1 MSKSESLIFVG
12 MDVHQDTVTLA
23 VFEGAS
29 KEAAV
34 VQKLPND
41 LRKLR
46 RFFDRWA
53 KRGEIRTC
61 YEASGAGYVLYHEL
75 TEWGHT
81 CEIIAPSLTPV
92 RPGEQRKHD
101 RHDAIQLA
109 RLYRAGELVPIRIPS
124 PSEERVR
131 DLVRCRQT
139 FQREILRSRHYVLKF
154 LSRRGFVFRHA
165 RRWGPKHR
173 AWLERLLHQEH
184 LAPQDRAV
192 FSEYLALMDYKI
204 GRRDD
209 LDRQIEEVAFSDLY
223 RPQVQK
229 LACFRG
235 ISTLSA
241 MTLITEIG
249 DWRRFERPGQIM
261 AYLGLV
267 PSEHSSGARNH

>member
-1 MSKSESLIFVG
+1 M
-12 MDVHQDTVTLA
+12 
-23 VFEGAS
+23 
-29 KEAAV
+29 

-75 TEWGHT
+75 TEWGHA
-81 CEIIAPSLTPV
+81 CEIIAPSLTPI

-139 FQREILRSRHYVLKF
+139 FQREILRSRHYILKF
-154 LSRRGFVFRHA
+154 LSRRGDM
-165 RRWGPKHR
+165 P
-173 AWLERLLHQEH
+173 
-184 LAPQDRAV
+184 PPAV
-192 FSEYLALMDYKI
+192 PRPML
-204 GRRDD
+204 D
-209 LDRQIEEVAFSDLY
+209 LRPSAVLGVEAF
-223 RPQVQK
+223 
-229 LACFRG
+229 
-235 ISTLSA
+235 
-241 MTLITEIG
+241 
-249 DWRRFERPGQIM
+249 
-261 AYLGLV
+261 
-267 PSEHSSGARNH
+267 

>member
-1 MSKSESLIFVG
+1 MSKSESLIFIG

-75 TEWGHT
+75 TEWGHS
-81 CEIIAPSLTPV
+81 CEIIAPSLTPI

-124 PSEERVR
+124 PNEERVR
-131 DLVRCRQT
+131 R
-139 FQREILRSRHYVLKF
+139 
-154 LSRRGFVFRHA
+154 
-165 RRWGPKHR
+165 P
-173 AWLERLLHQEH
+173 
-184 LAPQDRAV
+184 RAV
-192 FSEYLALMDYKI
+192 SSDVSA
-204 GRRDD
+204 RD
-209 LDRQIEEVAFSDLY
+209 
-223 RPQVQK
+223 P
-229 LACFRG
+229 
-235 ISTLSA
+235 TLSPLHPEVPQSSWLRLPA
-241 MTLITEIG
+241 WTTLGTEASG
-249 DWRRFERPGQIM
+249 VAGATPTPRTSRTTRPYGVQRVSS
-261 AYLGLV
+261 AHGLQGLS
-267 PSEHSSGARNH
+267 P